1 MERLQVGVGD
11 EGNTPLTPCPLTV
24 NGRVKEVVSGLLKRG
39 RVQDAVL
46 HLGDAEPGD
55 PQHLT
60 LHHKGGG
67 GGLVCMLGGEGDR

>member
-67 GGLVCMLGGEGDR
+67 GGLVCMRGGEGDR